1 MTTKEYGVMT
11 KKQKLFYIEESNL
24 SIIKSL
30 QEDLGL
36 SSESQVINYLL
47 KQAVEQPAMEQRI
60 AVAVRKELE
69 ENYLSKERIRWGV
82 QTAEQNSMVILDVL
96 NTLLHKEKLSTC
108 IDVDFAP
115 SPVVEQSKE
124 RIKKRIH
131 YFKQKSDE
139 RKSKGQLMVERK
151 KEFMKRQK

>member
-1 MTTKEYGVMT
+1 ME
-11 KKQKLFYIEESNL
+11 KKQKLFYLEESNL
-24 SIIKSL
+24 IILKKL
-30 QEDLGL
+30 QEELKL
-36 SSESQVINYLL
+36 SSGSQVINYLL
-47 KQAVEQPAMEQRI
+47 KQAAEQPAMEEKI
-60 AVAVRKELE
+60 AIAVRKELE

-115 SPVVEQSKE
+115 SPVIEQSKE
-124 RIKKRIH
+124 RIKRRIH

-139 RKSKGQLMVERK
+139 RKSKGQS
-151 KEFMKRQK
+151 

>member
-47 KQAVEQPAMEQRI
+47 RQAVEQPAMEQRI

-139 RKSKGQLMVERK
+139 RKSKGQ
-151 KEFMKRQK
+151 

>member
-1 MTTKEYGVMT
+1 MT

-47 KQAVEQPAMEQRI
+47 KQAVEQPAMEHRI

-69 ENYLSKERIRWGV
+69 ENYLSKERIQWGV
-82 QTAEQNSMVILDVL
+82 QTTEQNSMVILDVL

-124 RIKKRIH
+124 LIKKRIH

-139 RKSKGQLMVERK
+139 RKSKGQ
-151 KEFMKRQK
+151 

>member
-1 MTTKEYGVMT
+1 M
-11 KKQKLFYIEESNL
+11 FYLEESNL
-24 SIIKSL
+24 IILKKL
-30 QEDLGL
+30 QEELKL
-36 SSESQVINYLL
+36 SSGSQVINYLL
-47 KQAVEQPAMEQRI
+47 KQAAEQPAMEEKI
-60 AVAVRKELE
+60 AIAVRKELE

-115 SPVVEQSKE
+115 SPVIEQSKE
-124 RIKKRIH
+124 RIKRRIH

-139 RKSKGQLMVERK
+139 RKSKGQS
-151 KEFMKRQK
+151 

>member
-47 KQAVEQPAMEQRI
+47 KQAVEQQAMEQRI

-139 RKSKGQLMVERK
+139 RKSKGQ
-151 KEFMKRQK
+151 

>member
-69 ENYLSKERIRWGV
+69 ENYRSKERIRWGV
-82 QTAEQNSMVILDVL
+82 QTAEQNSMVILDAL

-139 RKSKGQLMVERK
+139 RKSKGQ
-151 KEFMKRQK
+151 